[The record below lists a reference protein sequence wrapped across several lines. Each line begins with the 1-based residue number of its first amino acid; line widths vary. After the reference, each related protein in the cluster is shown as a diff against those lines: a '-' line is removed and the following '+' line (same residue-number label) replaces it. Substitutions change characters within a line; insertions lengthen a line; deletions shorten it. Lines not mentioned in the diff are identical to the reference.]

1 VERSG
6 IPAGVVRAGAAGDHA
21 GVKRTAAA
29 ALRNRDAIA
38 EALRGVLP
46 PTGRVLELGSGT
58 GEHAIFLAA
67 AFPTL
72 EWQPSDPDPEAR
84 ASIAAWSAEALVPNL
99 LPPLA
104 YDLRAELWH
113 HRPVSAVL
121 CVNVLHVAPPG
132 CIDALCRGAARALP
146 AGGPLAV
153 YGPFT
158 GRGQPLA
165 GRLARLEATLRAHDP
180 ALGVREV
187 EALEDAGRRHGLAVE
202 GERAMPE
209 EGDLLV
215 VLRRL

>member
-1 VERSG
+1 V
-6 IPAGVVRAGAAGDHA
+6 AAAGAARDDP

-38 EALRGVLP
+38 AALRRVLP

-58 GEHAIFLAA
+58 GEHAVFLAA
-67 AFPTL
+67 AFPAL

-84 ASIAAWSAEALVPNL
+84 ASVAAWAADARLPNL

-104 YDLRAELWH
+104 YDLLAEAWH
-113 HRPVSAVL
+113 HRPANAVL
-121 CVNVLHVAPPG
+121 CVNVLHVAPPA
-132 CIDALCRGAARALP
+132 CADALCRGAARVLP

-153 YGPFT
+153 YGPFARR
-158 GRGQPLA
+158 GRPLA

-187 EALEDAGRRHGLAVE
+187 EALEEAGRRHGLALAE
-202 GERAMPE
+202 EAAMPE
-209 EGDLLV
+209 EGDLLL
-215 VLRRL
+215 VLRRP